1 MRRAACGLPII
12 IVVLTLAPKTGPEA
26 AAAPELASG
35 HDPELDLRH
44 ELVARISR
52 RVRAELDLDEALRVA
67 VAETG
72 GALRV
77 ARCYIRLEEGDRLG
91 PVAAEWDAPNVEPI
105 GVAVER
111 LTVTEFAGREGRT
124 VAIPDVE
131 TAAEL
136 DDARLSGRETLRE
149 LGTQAVLATPVTA
162 FGDVVGVFGLHRS
175 VAGEWTKAE
184 VALTEAIAA
193 EVGLAI
199 QTARLLREN
208 ERRLRRYEALLE
220 AAKVVTSE
228 LRLETVLQRLV
239 VEVTGLLDADAADC
253 YILDDDRRTL
263 RCAAVH
269 GLDPALVEFE
279 FPADEALAGE
289 ALREGR
295 AVLADR
301 YGEGSARPPHSAYED
316 FSTAIAAPMTWSDEK
331 RGVLAVGSRDPD
343 RRFTGSDV
351 ETLEAFAGLA
361 SLALHNAGSFERSAR
376 QARIERAFYRI
387 TAVLAEPLSLS
398 ETFAAV
404 AHVAAESLGG
414 TFAAV
419 LMPQRSG
426 LALAGAHELPPQL
439 DRALR
444 SGLPDEAAI
453 LLPTL
458 EARRVVAASDVEED
472 DRFGPEWQELAR
484 GHFRSLLAAPV
495 EDVRS
500 DAIGVVLVFFAAPRR
515 FRDDDLDLTQH
526 LVAAAR
532 GSLER
537 SSLYEAERR
546 ASALAQQL
554 ARTGGLRGTELDPGA
569 VVRDVVEQAPALLG
583 ADASALWLLDGEELV
598 LRAAGGDGSDR
609 AIGRRAPSTA
619 RLAGDVVH
627 SGGPIAVSPI
637 GDDVRLARVDPMLE
651 AGYRAYLGVPLA
663 GPEGGRHGV
672 LAVYACDP
680 REWRS
685 EEVDALQALAANA
698 SAALANAELY
708 QQVALEKELSEAILG
723 SVADGI
729 VAVDRDG
736 NVVLWN
742 PAAEQITGVPT
753 GEALGKTPA
762 QVLKRNLASEHE
774 AASGNRL
781 LSIVR
786 GGEEVW
792 LSVTEAVMRDPAGGV
807 AGRVFAFR
815 DVSAERLVEQMKSD
829 FVSAVSHELRAPLTS
844 IFGFAETLLRSDILF
859 GEEERATFVRYI
871 AAEAERLTKIVDEL
885 LNVARLDAG
894 DLHVDLQS
902 LDVRPLVSEAVSRA
916 QEAVPNGHRFV
927 LDLPAEPLTAE
938 ADRDKLRQVLVHL
951 IDNAVKYSP
960 AGGTVTVAACRRR
973 DAVEVRVVDEGVGIP
988 QAEQELI
995 FTKFYRGPD
1004 PSGRDGGGR
1013 IGLGLF
1019 IARGLVAAMGGRVSV
1034 DSVEGEG
1041 SRFTLELPL
1050 AAQPAREGVGA

>member
-1 MRRAACGLPII
+1 M
-12 IVVLTLAPKTGPEA
+12 TLAPKNGRDGA
-26 AAAPELASG
+26 GAPERAPARDG
-35 HDPELDLRH
+35 ELDPRRDLA
-44 ELVARISR
+44 ARISR
-52 RVRAELDLDEALRVA
+52 RVRAELDLDAALRIA

-72 GALRV
+72 QALDV
-77 ARCYIRLEEGDRLG
+77 ARCYIRLEEADRLG
-91 PVAAEWDAPNVEPI
+91 PIAAEWDAPGVGPI
-105 GVAVER
+105 GVAVDR
-111 LTVTEFAGREGRT
+111 LTVTEFAGRERRT
-124 VAIPDVE
+124 VAIPDVAS
-131 TAAEL
+131 AAEL
-136 DDARLSGRETLRE
+136 DEERLSGRETLLE
-149 LGTQAVLATPVTA
+149 LGTHAVLATPITA
-162 FGDVVGVFGLHRS
+162 FGGVVGVFGLHRS
-175 VAGEWTKAE
+175 AAAEWTQAE
-184 VALTEAIAA
+184 IGLTEAIAD

-199 QTARLLREN
+199 QTARLLRES

-239 VEVTGLLDADAADC
+239 VEVTRLLDADAADC
-253 YILDDDRRTL
+253 YVLDADGRTL

-269 GLDPALVEFE
+269 GLDPALLELEVR
-279 FPADEALAGE
+279 ADEGLAGE
-289 ALREGR
+289 ALRQGR

-301 YGEGSARPPHSAYED
+301 YGERFTDPPHNEYAGFSA
-316 FSTAIAAPMTWSDEK
+316 AIAAPMTWSDEK
-331 RGVLAVGSRDPD
+331 RGVLAVGSRDAG
-343 RRFTGSDV
+343 RRFTDSDV

-361 SLALHNAGSFERSAR
+361 SLALQNAGSFERSAR

-387 TAVLAEPLSLS
+387 TAVLAEPLSL
-398 ETFAAV
+398 EEALAAV

-419 LMPQRSG
+419 LMPHGRN
-426 LALAGAHELPPQL
+426 LVLAGAHELPPEVEGL
-439 DRALR
+439 LHE
-444 SGLPDEAAI
+444 GLPDAAAV
-453 LLPTL
+453 LARTV
-458 EARRVVAASDVEED
+458 EARRILAASDVPED
-472 DRFGPEWQELAR
+472 DRFGAEWRSLAR
-484 GHFRSLLAAPV
+484 MHFRSLVAAPL

-500 DAIGVVLVFFAAPRR
+500 DATGLVVVFFSAPRR
-515 FRDDDLDLTQH
+515 FRDDDLDLIQH

-532 GSLER
+532 GALER

-546 ASALAQQL
+546 ARALAQQL

-583 ADASALWLLDGEELV
+583 ADASALWLLSGEELV
-598 LRAAGGDGSDR
+598 LRAAGGEGAER
-609 AIGRRAPSTA
+609 AIGWRAPSTA
-619 RLAGDVVH
+619 RLAGDAVH

-651 AGYRAYLGVPLA
+651 AGYQAYLGVPLA
-663 GPEGGRHGV
+663 GSDQGRQGV
-672 LAVYACDP
+672 LAVYACEE

-685 EEVDALQALAANA
+685 EEADALQALAANA

-729 VAVDRDG
+729 VAVGRDG
-736 NVVLWN
+736 DVVLWN

-762 QVLKRNLASEHE
+762 QVLKRNLASGDE

-781 LSIVR
+781 LSILR

-844 IFGFAETLLRSDILF
+844 IFGFAETLLRRDILF
-859 GEEERATFVRYI
+859 GDEERGTFVRYI

-894 DLHVDLQS
+894 DLHVDIEP

-916 QEAVPNGHRFV
+916 KEAAGVNGHRFV
-927 LDLPAEPLTAE
+927 VDLPEQPLTAA
-938 ADRDKLRQVLVHL
+938 ADRDKLRQILAHL

-960 AGGTVTVAACRRR
+960 QGGTVTVAARQRR

-995 FTKFYRGPD
+995 FTKFYRRPD
-1004 PSGRDGGGR
+1004 PAGRDGGGR
-1013 IGLGLF
+1013 VGLGLF

-1050 AAQPAREGVGA
+1050 AARPALEAVSG